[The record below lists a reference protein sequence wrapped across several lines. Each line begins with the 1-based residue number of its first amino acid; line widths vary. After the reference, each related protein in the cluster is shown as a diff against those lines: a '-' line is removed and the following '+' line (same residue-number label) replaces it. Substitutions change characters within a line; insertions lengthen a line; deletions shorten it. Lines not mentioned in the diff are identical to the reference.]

1 MKVRKA
7 VILAAG
13 LGTRMLPA
21 TKSVPKELFP
31 IVDKPALQYI
41 VEELVDSGITDIMIV
56 LSRGKDLIEE
66 HFDRSPELE
75 ARLTKGNKT
84 KLLEESI
91 GIAKMANIVYARQQ
105 EINGTGGA
113 LQVARSF
120 VEGEP
125 FVVLY
130 GDDVI
135 INKENPVTKQLINAY
150 DKYQK
155 GVAGV
160 QEVSEEAILRYS
172 TMKVDHIEDNCYNLT
187 DMIEKPK
194 KEEII
199 SLFTILG
206 RIILPADIFDILD
219 RTPVAENGELQ
230 LTDAMKIMANET
242 GMIAVDFEGKRYDI
256 GNKLSVMQAQV
267 EMSLKH
273 PEIGEEFKA
282 YLKEFAKD
290 SLKHKKRIPTA

>member
-282 YLKEFAKD
+282 YLKEFAKT
-290 SLKHKKRIPTA
+290 L

>member
-1 MKVRKA
+1 
-7 VILAAG
+7 
-13 LGTRMLPA
+13 
-21 TKSVPKELFP
+21 
-31 IVDKPALQYI
+31 
-41 VEELVDSGITDIMIV
+41 
-56 LSRGKDLIEE
+56 
-66 HFDRSPELE
+66 
-75 ARLTKGNKT
+75 
-84 KLLEESI
+84 
-91 GIAKMANIVYARQQ
+91 MANIVYARQQ

-135 INKENPVTKQLINAY
+135 INKENPVTKQLIDAY
-150 DKYQK
+150 DKYEK
-155 GVAGV
+155 GIAGV

-172 TMKVDHIEDNCYNLT
+172 TMKVEHIEKNLYHLT

-273 PEIGEEFKA
+273 PEIGEDFKA
-282 YLKEFAKD
+282 YLKEYAKT
-290 SLKHKKRIPTA
+290 L

>member
-41 VEELVDSGITDIMIV
+41 VKELVDSGITDIMIV

-75 ARLTKGNKT
+75 TRLINGKKT
-84 KLLEESI
+84 KQLEESI
-91 GIAKMANIVYARQQ
+91 HIAQMANIVYARQQ

-135 INKENPVTKQLINAY
+135 INKENPVTKQLIDAY
-150 DKYQK
+150 DKYEK
-155 GVAGV
+155 GIAGV

-172 TMKVDHIEDNCYNLT
+172 TMKVEHIEKNLYHLT

-273 PEIGEEFKA
+273 PEIGEDFKT
-282 YLKEFAKD
+282 YLKEYAKT
-290 SLKHKKRIPTA
+290 L